1 MKWFDD
7 FESNLELVLNDEK
20 KMTFFSN
27 YINELPD
34 EIGRSLKCLCIS
46 DKVLFA
52 VEYHDMSEQ
61 HKRIV
66 NAMLKVLNVTNDQ
79 DEFITR
85 MNAALP
91 NLLQK
96 N

>member
-7 FESNLELVLNDEK
+7 FESNLELVLNDER
-20 KMTFFSN
+20 KMTIFSN

-61 HKRIV
+61 QKRIV
-66 NAMLKVLNVTNDQ
+66 NAMLKVLNVTNEQYD
-79 DEFITR
+79 FITR

-91 NLLQK
+91 KLLQE

>member
-1 MKWFDD
+1 MKLFDD
-7 FESNLELVLNDEK
+7 FESNLELVVSDER

-34 EIGRSLKCLCIS
+34 EISRSLNCLCIS
-46 DKVLFA
+46 DRVLFA
-52 VEYHDMSEQ
+52 VEYNDMPEQ
-61 HKRIV
+61 QQRII

-79 DEFITR
+79 YEFTTR

-91 NLLQK
+91 HLLQK